1 MNERDATDTPPVP
14 PHLFSVVGS
23 AKSAFGFIADEWRY
37 LARLAAPVIFL
48 QIGLSVGYTL
58 FKDWRGTP
66 ENSFEQFLWDLPGA
80 VMMGWFICSLA
91 RLIIFGEKLTN
102 LPLRDIRF
110 MQYRAELTRTAIF
123 LFLLI
128 KAVLVVITT
137 GLAGMMGSLEETS
150 KTAGAEA
157 VPAYMPPLIIF
168 MLVVIFWSIRF
179 IVTPLLV
186 AVDYP
191 LGTFLRQARGFMFS
205 LRLIGLTILCAFPVL
220 FVFNLIFALMIPDP
234 QQMSQMQIMTVMVL
248 NKPAALLTAAL
259 INAGYVFAL
268 TEMLGR
274 NKQI

>member
-48 QIGLSVGYTL
+48 QIGFSVGYAL

-66 ENSFEQFLWDLPGA
+66 HNNFEFYLWDLPGSI
-80 VMMGWFICSLA
+80 MMGWFICSLA
-91 RLIIFGEKLTN
+91 RMIVFGEKLTN

-110 MQYRAELTRTAIF
+110 MQYRAELTRSSIF
-123 LFLLI
+123 LSLLI
-128 KAVLVVITT
+128 QAVIVVLMTAL
-137 GLAGMMGSLEETS
+137 GSMMDSLETLS
-150 KTAGAEA
+150 KAEGTES
-157 VPAYMPPLIIF
+157 VPGYMSGLIIF
-168 MLVVIFWSIRF
+168 MLVMIFWSARF
-179 IVTPLLV
+179 LVTPLLV

-191 LGTFLRQARGFMFS
+191 IGTFLRQARGFLFS

-220 FVFNLIFALMIPDP
+220 FVFNLIFALLIPDP
-234 QQMSQMQIMTVMVL
+234 QHMTDIQLMMVMAL
-248 NKPAALLTAAL
+248 NKPAYLVASAL

-268 TEMLGR
+268 IEMLGR